1 MKHVFIGPEDISIAA
16 LYQGFRNRADTELI
30 LLNDFSRKVA
40 KTLTMLNVTTSK
52 KSDFVL
58 WPHFN
63 KAIGA
68 CIEQKKWNHDICFI
82 VYGRIYESYGMSI
95 IRYLKEKF
103 ESCKIVAYLGD
114 IVSSFKF
121 DINDLKKVFD
131 RVISFDV
138 KEAENYGLDWCQE
151 PFSSNAIDE
160 MKNKNKLVRWDVTFV
175 GAAKNRY
182 DKIIEMYEIL
192 KCAGLTCDFHIIG
205 VKPQDRVYKDEIGYN
220 YMDFMSL
227 LEHVN
232 CSNCIAE
239 ILQEGGI
246 SPTTRYSEAMLFG
259 KNLLTD
265 CKYFQNKDN
274 RTDNIFYFGNVSELK
289 NWDLAKL
296 KEKRPVETPYY
307 KKLLSIEEMIKTID
321 NVLS

>member
-1 MKHVFIGPEDISIAA
+1 
-16 LYQGFRNRADTELI
+16 
-30 LLNDFSRKVA
+30 
-40 KTLTMLNVTTSK
+40 
-52 KSDFVL
+52 
-58 WPHFN
+58 
-63 KAIGA
+63 
-68 CIEQKKWNHDICFI
+68 
-82 VYGRIYESYGMSI
+82 
-95 IRYLKEKF
+95 
-103 ESCKIVAYLGD
+103 
-114 IVSSFKF
+114 
-121 DINDLKKVFD
+121 
-131 RVISFDV
+131 
-138 KEAENYGLDWCQE
+138 
-151 PFSSNAIDE
+151 
-160 MKNKNKLVRWDVTFV
+160 
-175 GAAKNRY
+175 
-182 DKIIEMYEIL
+182 
-192 KCAGLTCDFHIIG
+192 
-205 VKPQDRVYKDEIGYN
+205 
-220 YMDFMSL
+220 MDFMSL